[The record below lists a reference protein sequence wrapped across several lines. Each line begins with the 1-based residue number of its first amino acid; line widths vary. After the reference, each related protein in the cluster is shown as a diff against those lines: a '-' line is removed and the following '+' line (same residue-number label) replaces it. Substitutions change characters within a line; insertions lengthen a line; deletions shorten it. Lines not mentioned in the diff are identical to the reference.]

1 MDGVAGEFEGLEPLS
16 CEIQLKWSETVDEAV
31 GNLCN

>member
-1 MDGVAGEFEGLEPLS
+1 MDGIVGEFEGLEPLS
-16 CEIQLKWSETVDEAV
+16 RGIQLKWSETVDEAV